1 MSIKRH
7 RTSRSICV
15 AFSRL
20 QRSKNEERLSAEA
33 EDFVFTLAQATK
45 RINDFELVRLILSL
59 INMRRYTGCFTGQDK
74 AFGESPWENPSV
86 LL

>member
-1 MSIKRH
+1 MSIKG
-7 RTSRSICV
+7 TEQAE
-15 AFSRL
+15 AFVWHFQDYNGL
-20 QRSKNEERLSAEA
+20 KNEERLSAEA
-33 EDFVFTLAQATK
+33 EDFVFALAQATK
-45 RINDFELVRLILSL
+45 WINDFELVRLILSL